1 MIHNL
6 ILPLVDWG
14 YGIWMIVF
22 FVIVSLMLIYAVISM
37 MSGGK
42 KE

>member
-1 MIHNL
+1 MIHEL

-22 FVIVSLMLIYAVISM
+22 FAIVSVVLIYAVISM
-37 MSGGK
+37 ISGGK
-42 KE
+42 KN